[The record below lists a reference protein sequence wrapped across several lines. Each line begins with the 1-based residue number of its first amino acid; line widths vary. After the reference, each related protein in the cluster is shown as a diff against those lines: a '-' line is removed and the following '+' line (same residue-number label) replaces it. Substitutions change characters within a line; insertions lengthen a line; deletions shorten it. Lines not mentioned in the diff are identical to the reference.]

1 MVDGQNFVIPIL
13 NEKATLTHYAGVNP
27 EGQEMEDLL
36 KIKVRSNG
44 EEQLIELFG
53 DKGFVSNRNQFQ
65 LGGLNFLFP
74 MVQILPNTFFY
85 RLERFSA

>member
-1 MVDGQNFVIPIL
+1 
-13 NEKATLTHYAGVNP
+13 
-27 EGQEMEDLL
+27 MEDLL

-65 LGGLNFLFP
+65 LGGLNFSLSYGSKP
-74 MVQILPNTFFY
+74 LPNTFFY
-85 RLERFSA
+85 WLERFPAWSVIQVQIAQPLLLVR